1 MRNADCFQKILALLR
16 CELWGEPLACEIAA
30 DDIDGILAMA
40 EEQGVSGLV
49 ANAILANDLPI
60 GALKTVDVCTV
71 TRLHE
76 LKSRE
81 MNRKVAR
88 FAGFLNRRNLKYVVM
103 KGQTMAA
110 LYPHPMMRSC
120 GDIDFYCPKD
130 SFAEVQRVIEE
141 RLGVTMQHN
150 EREMHDTFEI
160 KDLHFEMHRYLT
172 DFASSKHREYWGK
185 EIEGNQDYFS
195 GKLLINDENVASCS
209 LQLNALFIFV
219 HLFRHFTS
227 EGEGL
232 RHFCDW
238 AMVLHR
244 GRGLIDVNELGRHL
258 NNIDCFKAYR
268 ILGSWLVNI
277 LGLPEEDFPF
287 AFKKED
293 ANWHSII
300 SNNIIRMGN
309 MGKKGKEIADKGYCF
324 WDRLS
329 IWIAIK
335 QALIFYRIAPDEI
348 LKRIPK
354 MILFSAKLRFS
365 QLFSLL
371 K

>member
-1 MRNADCFQKILALLR
+1 
-16 CELWGEPLACEIAA
+16 
-30 DDIDGILAMA
+30 MA
-40 EEQGVSGLV
+40 EEQGVGGLV

-88 FAGFLNRRNLKYVVM
+88 FAGFLNRRDLKYVVM

-195 GKLLINDENVASCS
+195 GRLLINDENVASCS

-258 NNIDCFKAYR
+258 NNIGCFKAYR
-268 ILGSWLVNI
+268 ILGIQAARIGGVSALM
-277 LGLPEEDFPF
+277 
-287 AFKKED
+287 
-293 ANWHSII
+293 ANV
-300 SNNIIRMGN
+300 
-309 MGKKGKEIADKGYCF
+309 
-324 WDRLS
+324 
-329 IWIAIK
+329 
-335 QALIFYRIAPDEI
+335 ALTVC
-348 LKRIPK
+348 KRI
-354 MILFSAKLRFS
+354 
-365 QLFSLL
+365 
-371 K
+371 